1 MKQLPSGTL
10 TILFTDIE
18 GSTRLLQQLGEGY
31 QQILDIH
38 HQILRDAIVSHDGFE
53 VNTEGD
59 SFFAVFP
66 RALDALGAAV
76 TVQQNMHAY
85 TWPNNISLRVRM
97 GMHTGAPTLTGNDY
111 MGLDI
116 HRAARIASAAHGGQ
130 ILLSSSMRELC
141 ENSLP
146 PELVLLD
153 LGLHM
158 LKDLQRPEH
167 LYQVTISG
175 LPAEFPPI
183 KSLEY
188 HYSLPIQ
195 STTLIGRNTDITEIC
210 SLLKQEQIRLITLI
224 GPGGIGKT
232 RLAIQTTSELSDFF
246 RDGVSF
252 IAMASVQDKQLAP
265 ATIAQ
270 ALGMR
275 EAASQSSVDWLKT
288 FLNRKNLLL
297 TLDNVEQ
304 IVSAA
309 PFFSELLAACPDI
322 KILATSRAA
331 LHIRGEKEYIVPPL
345 DLPDRKKNANMNA
358 ETLSQYAAVALFIE
372 RACDVCPNFQVNN
385 TNAPAIAEICLR
397 IDGIPLA
404 IELAASR
411 MKHMAPTTLLSRL
424 SNRLKMLSGG
434 SQDLPKRQQTLHNLI
449 SWSYDLLSAEEQSL
463 FQRLSV
469 FAGGCTLD
477 AAEQVC
483 LYPKNLPELSIDIFD
498 GLCALIDNSLLQ
510 RQDIGETRYITLA
523 TIREYGAA
531 QLNTSNEKDAI
542 WLAYAMYYLAIAEQ
556 AEKHAEDNQQNEWL
570 AMLEVEHDNISA
582 ALLWTI
588 EEPQRA
594 IALRFAGAL
603 WRFWS
608 TQGYLSEASMILEA
622 LFPETAENSAA
633 PYADIEKALLI
644 KALYAAGSIAILCGN
659 YHRSIRLLSD
669 GLRLFTEEESAI
681 AQAQIL
687 NSMAVCYSY
696 QCDYEKAAKYFADSL
711 VIYQKAQHQ
720 HGIAIAQL
728 NLGEIEYLRGNMDAA
743 LVYMLA
749 ASEYFQKKGDAAR
762 IAIAYTNLANI
773 LCEQQ
778 NVKQA
783 ISYIHQALQLYQS
796 AHNTHG
802 IAEIMESSC
811 KIITQKGDAK
821 LAAQLLGAAEK
832 LRDQLGEHISPSAQ
846 ADIDRYISPQQRSEE
861 WWIAERSI
869 GYAMPIEQAIRHMKN
884 MTD

>member
-18 GSTRLLQQLGEGY
+18 GSTQLLQQLGAEY

-38 HQILRDAIVSHDGFE
+38 HRILREAITSHDGFE

-66 RALDALGAAV
+66 RASDALGAAV
-76 TVQQNMHAY
+76 SAQINMH
-85 TWPNNISLRVRM
+85 TFSWPNSVPLRVRM
-97 GMHTGAPTLTGNDY
+97 GLHTGAPTLTGSDY

-130 ILLSSSMRELC
+130 ILLSSSVHELC
-141 ENSLP
+141 QDSLP
-146 PELVLLD
+146 QEITLLD

-167 LYQVTISG
+167 IYQVIISG
-175 LPAEFPPI
+175 LQAEFPPI

-195 STTLIGRNTDITEIC
+195 STSLIGRTTDIAKIC
-210 SLLKQEQIRLITLI
+210 ALLKQDQNRLITLI

-232 RLAIQTTSELSDFF
+232 RLAIQTTAELSDFF

-252 IAMASVQDKQLAP
+252 IAMASVQDEHLAP
-265 ATIAQ
+265 AAIAQ

-275 EAASQSSVDWLKT
+275 ETASQSPIDWLKT
-288 FLNRKNLLL
+288 FLSRKNILL

-304 IVSAA
+304 IISAA
-309 PFFSELLAACPDI
+309 PFFSELLVACPDI

-331 LHIRGEKEYIVPPL
+331 LRIRGEKEYIVPPL
-345 DLPDRKKNANMNA
+345 GLPDRKKNAALNA

-372 RACDVCPNFQVNN
+372 RACDVSPNFQVNN

-397 IDGIPLA
+397 IDGLPLA

-411 MKHMAPTTLLSRL
+411 MKHMTPATLLSRL

-463 FQRLSV
+463 FRRLSV
-469 FAGGCTLD
+469 FAGGCAVE

-483 LYPKNLPELSIDIFD
+483 LAPENLPELSIDILD
-498 GLCALIDNSLLQ
+498 GLCTLVDNSLIQ
-510 RQDIGETRYITLA
+510 RQDIGETRYMILA

-531 QLNTSNEKDAI
+531 QLNTSSEKDAV
-542 WLAYAMYYLAIAEQ
+542 WLAYATYYLAIAEQ
-556 AEKHAEDNQQNEWL
+556 AEKHTEDSLQNEWL
-570 AMLEVEHDNISA
+570 SILELEHDNISA
-582 ALLWTI
+582 ALFWAI
-588 EEPQRA
+588 EEKQST
-594 IALRFAGAL
+594 IAMRFAGAL

-608 TQGYLSEASMILEA
+608 TRGYLSEAAMIFEA
-622 LFPETAENSAA
+622 LFPESAENSNMQYSAI
-633 PYADIEKALLI
+633 DKAVQL
-644 KALYAAGSIAILCGN
+644 KALYAAGSIAILGGN
-659 YHRSIRLLSD
+659 YERSLTLLSD
-669 GLRLFTEEESAI
+669 GLHISAEADSDI
-681 AQAQIL
+681 MQAQIM
-687 NSMAVCYSY
+687 NSIAVCCSY
-696 QCDYEKAAKYFADSL
+696 QCDYEKAAKYFAESL

-728 NLGEIEYLRGNMDAA
+728 NLGEIEYLRNNVNTA
-743 LVYMLA
+743 LEYMLA
-749 ASEYFQKKGDAAR
+749 ATEYFQKKGDTTR

-773 LCEQQ
+773 YREQQ
-778 NVKQA
+778 NTIQA
-783 ISYIHQALQLYQS
+783 VSYIHQALQLYQ
-796 AHNTHG
+796 NTQNLHG
-802 IAEIMESSC
+802 IAEILESYC
-811 KIITQKGDAK
+811 KIIAQKGDTK
-821 LAAQLLGAAEK
+821 LAAQIFGAAEK
-832 LRDQLGEHISPSAQ
+832 LRDQLGEQISPSAQ
-846 ADIDRYISPQQRSEE
+846 KEIDRYIPVAQRNTE
-861 WWIAERSI
+861 WWAAERTI
-869 GYAMPIEQAIRHMKN
+869 GYSMPLEQIIRQIMN
-884 MTD
+884 MAK